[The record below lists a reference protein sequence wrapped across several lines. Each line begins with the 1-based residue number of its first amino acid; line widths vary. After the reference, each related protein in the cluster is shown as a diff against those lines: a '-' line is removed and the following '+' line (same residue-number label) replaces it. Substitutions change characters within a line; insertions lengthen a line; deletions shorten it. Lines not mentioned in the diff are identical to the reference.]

1 MDHSFDIVLILLNF
15 GLSADDVQCS
25 QVDADSLSGVHR
37 LRVPFRIVRAWPKF
51 FTLKL
56 HTGIVIEYSHEQI

>member
-1 MDHSFDIVLILLNF
+1 MDHSFGAVLIPLNF
-15 GLSADDVQCS
+15 GPSADDVQCS

-56 HTGIVIEYSHEQI
+56 HTGIVVEYSRIQI

>member
-1 MDHSFDIVLILLNF
+1 MDRSFDAVILLNV
-15 GLSADDVQCS
+15 GPSADDIQCL
-25 QVDADSLSGVHR
+25 QVDVDSLSGVPR

-56 HTGIVIEYSHEQI
+56 HTGIVVEYSRIQI

>member
-1 MDHSFDIVLILLNF
+1 MDHSFGAVLILLNV
-15 GLSADDVQCS
+15 GPSADDIQCL
-25 QVDADSLSGVHR
+25 QVDMDSLSGVHR

-56 HTGIVIEYSHEQI
+56 HTGIVVEYSRIQI

>member
-1 MDHSFDIVLILLNF
+1 MDRSFDAVILLNV
-15 GLSADDVQCS
+15 GPSADNIQCS
-25 QVDADSLSGVHR
+25 QVDVDSLSGVHR

-56 HTGIVIEYSHEQI
+56 HTEIVVEYSRIQI

>member
-1 MDHSFDIVLILLNF
+1 MDHSFGAVLIPLNF
-15 GLSADDVQCS
+15 GPSADDVQCS
-25 QVDADSLSGVHR
+25 QVDADGLSDVHR

>member
-1 MDHSFDIVLILLNF
+1 MDRSFDAVILLNV
-15 GLSADDVQCS
+15 GLSADNIQCS
-25 QVDADSLSGVHR
+25 QVDVDSLSGVHR

-56 HTGIVIEYSHEQI
+56 HTGIVVEYSRIQI

>member
-1 MDHSFDIVLILLNF
+1 MDRSFHAVILLNVEP
-15 GLSADDVQCS
+15 SADDIQCS
-25 QVDADSLSGVHR
+25 QVDVDSLSGVHR

-56 HTGIVIEYSHEQI
+56 HTGIVVEYSHEQI

>member
-1 MDHSFDIVLILLNF
+1 MDHSFDAVLIPLKF
-15 GLSADDVQCS
+15 GPSADDVQCS

-56 HTGIVIEYSHEQI
+56 HTGIVVEYSRIQI

>member
-1 MDHSFDIVLILLNF
+1 MDRSFDAVILLNV
-15 GLSADDVQCS
+15 GPSADDIQCL
-25 QVDADSLSGVHR
+25 QVDVDSLSGVHR

-56 HTGIVIEYSHEQI
+56 HTGIVVEYSRIQI